1 MAIDNLLAAI
11 LAMDAYNRRYD
22 QAIAGLPP
30 SGAVRDATIVT
41 DSQNSADGFYGIEY
55 SVNGQKSHRLPRLRS
70 LCWHGSGDCRCFA
83 WCARRG
89 CAPYKRPFLKPK
101 INNFDLFG

>member
-1 MAIDNLLAAI
+1 MAMDILLAAI
-11 LAMDAYNRRYD
+11 LAMDAYNRGYD

-30 SGAVRDATIVT
+30 SGAVGDATIVT

-55 SVNGQKSHRLPRLRS
+55 CAGT
-70 LCWHGSGDCRCFA
+70 GSGDCRCFA
-83 WCARRG
+83 WCGRRG

-101 INNFDLFG
+101 INSFDLFS